1 MFKKSLI
8 IIALPLMFFAAE
20 WQSLDGPP
28 AGRADDMTIGYDPT
42 IPGWVIYAADK
53 THKLYKSA
61 DEGELWEPI
70 AHEDI
75 VNPTCVI
82 TDENNAQ
89 VVYIG
94 KDSDV
99 PVWWSEDGGQTW
111 EERSGEYPNNITNNN
126 PLCFA
131 MHPNNSSKIYLGC
144 KLSSGQPE
152 MFKTVDAGAHWSPL
166 SNFPNVRVN
175 DIAITHEPRR
185 GTWIIAGCS
194 QTLSRGI
201 WLSTDGGDNW
211 DQTLSSVNIY
221 SIDFAHQFTGYAGS
235 NEGVYKTTNGGEYWA
250 LLPNSPQYIKDLK
263 TITTSKVYAA
273 TGSGMFMTEDGGA
286 TWEEINEG
294 ICARLLTTVIAR
306 PDDSQ
311 MLFAGGRLS
320 IYKTIDGGTNWADK
334 VKGYPVTE
342 IYSVSSM
349 HPYLYSIGLI
359 SGVIVYVSLN
369 NGVDWY
375 ASRGVLHES
384 IQTPLFVEVNYNDPE
399 LVYTGCFWCQ
409 YGQDCSHGGTICRTT
424 NAGYEWQVV
433 YEPPVTFPGDNA
445 ELHCI
450 TANPISNY
458 HNYVYAGYAYFD
470 QVRSEQFG
478 FIYSEDAGAY
488 DTWINEYDE
497 VLHHDTVFS
506 IAVNAQDGNMLYAGT
521 KSCGVYKSTD
531 NGDNWTQT
539 VLNDKD
545 VNALTIDFDY
555 PDTLYAG
562 SENPYG
568 IRKTIDGGDTWI
580 PVNNGL
586 GNYLYIQDLEI
597 DPSEPT
603 IVYTLCKENEG
614 ATQTYVYCTV
624 DRGGKWFN
632 VSAGL
637 PADKP
642 TRDLEI
648 DRDEPD
654 PVYAATEYGVYTYTP
669 DFNKSLVSSSSEATF
684 KNNGRKICRIIGS
697 DELWVTYESGGVIYI
712 TRSTEA
718 GPPWSKKME
727 LGQGYNPCIS
737 VNPTIVADPKPG
749 VVWWAQGDRDTLYFA
764 RYISDNNW
772 TSPIV
777 IVTSPPGVDF
787 GPPSFVIGTDN
798 IGRLVYTAAEHPDRV
813 YYTQFN
819 IYDPVA
825 SRPELVGT
833 GENPSIGFMMPGS
846 MNPEIHVVWE
856 NNSTILYRS
865 RTILGGI
872 WSDEEIV
879 VPNSNHPCLEIEG
892 NVVHVVFEAFGDIVG
907 RSAYY
912 HNGEHSWSRLWTVC
926 STPNS
931 STYPVLTGGYACA
944 WVEELSGNFEI
955 YFSYYDPE
963 IGWVEPINI
972 SNTVSCSNYPHIT
985 HKQTIERTIVYFTW
999 TEGNSAPYDIK
1010 FQTYSFGLGES
1021 GNEAL
1026 PFYVADGGEEEASP
1040 FNLRREGYHQYGTEL
1055 YKRIDY
1061 DQEYLEYQFEGLNPD
1076 REYAG
1081 AVYLYQHGY
1090 SNLPI
1095 LAKVD
1100 NYQIGEITL
1109 PSDTLIILKH
1119 MVPTMLYEDST
1130 INIKIF
1136 GNNAVSA
1143 ILVLYE
1149 YEVDSAGGGPQS
1161 SQSMPNQTGH
1171 LTLSVYPNPVKK
1183 VIGIEYNLPAKTD
1196 IKLSIF
1202 DVTGRLI
1209 KNIVSENQES
1219 GIFHKSFDITN
1230 LSQGVYFIRLN
1241 TRDKSLVEKVIFLK

>member
-1 MFKKSLI
+1 ML
-8 IIALPLMFFAAE
+8 FAAQ
-20 WQSLDGPP
+20 WQSLNGPP
-28 AGRADDMTIGYDPT
+28 AGRADDMSIGWDP
-42 IPGWVIYAADK
+42 IHSYWAIFAADK
-53 THKLYKSA
+53 SHKLYKSTN
-61 DEGELWEPI
+61 EGEYWDSIYWDPN
-70 AHEDI
+70 I

-82 TDENNAQ
+82 TDKNNAQ
-89 VVYIG
+89 IVYIG
-94 KDSDV
+94 EV
-99 PVWWSEDGGQTW
+99 PILPNTHCVWKSTDGGDHWNYKDQ
-111 EERSGEYPNNITNNN
+111 GITNTN
-126 PLCFA
+126 PLCFV
-131 MHPNNSSKIYLGC
+131 MDPNNSSKIYLGC
-144 KLSSGQPE
+144 RAGPCAI
-152 MFKTVDAGAHWSPL
+152 FKTEDGGATWDEKPLPTSPV
-166 SNFPNVRVN
+166 NPYVN
-175 DIAITHEPRR
+175 DIAITHEPLR

-194 QTLSRGI
+194 QTSNRGI
-201 WLSTDGGDNW
+201 WLSIDGGDNW
-211 DQTLSSVNIY
+211 HQKLSNVHIYSVN
-221 SIDFAHQFTGYAGS
+221 FATQFTGYAGS
-235 NEGVYKTTNGGEYWA
+235 EEGVYKTEDGGMHWT

-263 TITTSKVYAA
+263 TITTNKVYAA
-273 TGSGMFMTEDGGA
+273 TTTAGMFMTEDGGA

-294 ICARLLTTVIAR
+294 ILA
-306 PDDSQ
+306 S
-311 MLFAGGRLS
+311 MLFTLIIHPEDTQTCVTGGMFSVYRTVNGGIS
-320 IYKTIDGGTNWADK
+320 WQEKTKGWKK
-334 VKGYPVTE
+334 VLDIASTS
-342 IYSVSSM
+342 SVD
-349 HPYLYSIGLI
+349 PYLYATGEPSSALPEVWVSSDNG
-359 SGVIVYVSLN
+359 GNWYVTQDSL
-369 NGVDWY
+369 GTVDGGCFHY
-375 ASRGVLHES
+375 
-384 IQTPLFVEVNYNDPE
+384 IEVNYSNPNIA
-399 LVYTGCFWCQ
+399 YYGCQQHWI
-409 YGQDCSHGGTICRTT
+409 DDRCSHGGWIWRTADAGTTWTI
-424 NAGYEWQVV
+424 AYKPDIHPSG
-433 YEPPVTFPGDNA
+433 GDRYHLN
-445 ELHCI
+445 CI
-450 TANPISNY
+450 VSNPDMPQ
-458 HNYVYAGYAYFD
+458 YVYAGYDYKPEESGYSELPGL
-470 QVRSEQFG
+470 VRSNNYGIHDSWIPVIQG
-478 FIYSEDAGAY
+478 LGTDSVYS
-488 DTWINEYDE
+488 I
-497 VLHHDTVFS
+497 V
-506 IAVNAQDGNMLYAGT
+506 VNKQDGDMIYAGT
-521 KSCGVYKSTD
+521 SSHGVYKSI
-531 NGDNWTQT
+531 NNADNWNPTA
-539 VLNDKD
+539 LNNVD
-545 VNALTIDFDY
+545 VNALAIDFDY

-562 SENPYG
+562 SPDG

-580 PVNNGL
+580 PVNNGF

-614 ATQTYVYCTV
+614 ATQSYVYCTV

-632 VSAGL
+632 VSTGL

-654 PVYAATEYGVYTYTP
+654 PVYAATENGVYTYTP
-669 DFNKSLVSSSSEATF
+669 DFNKSLVSSSNEATSL
-684 KNNGRKICRIIGS
+684 NQGRKILRVEGTY
-697 DELWVTYESGGVIYI
+697 EFWGTYESGGVVYAIH
-712 TRSTEA
+712 TTDA
-718 GPPWSKKME
+718 GWSWSKKME

-737 VNPTIVADPKPG
+737 VNPTMVADHKPG
-749 VVWWAQGDRDTLYFA
+749 VVWRAQGDRDTLYFA

-777 IVTSPPGVDF
+777 IVTSQPGVNF

-819 IYDPVA
+819 IYDPVV
-825 SRPELVGT
+825 SDPELVGT
-833 GENPSIGFMMPGS
+833 GENPSIGFMPGIV
-846 MNPEIHVVWE
+846 NPHIHVVWE

-892 NVVHVVFEAFGDIVG
+892 NVVHVVFEAFGDIIG

-944 WVEELSGNFEI
+944 WVEELKGNFEI

-972 SNTVSCSNYPHIT
+972 SNTDECSKYPHIT
-985 HKQTIERTIVYFTW
+985 YKQTIERTIVYFTW
-999 TEGNSAPYDIK
+999 TESNSAPYDIK

-1026 PFYVADGGEEEASP
+1026 PFYVANGGEEKASP
-1040 FNLRREGYHQYGTEL
+1040 FNLRREGYQQYGTEP
-1055 YKRIDY
+1055 YERIDY

-1081 AVYLYQHGY
+1081 AIYLYQHGY

-1119 MVPTMLYEDST
+1119 MLPTMLYEDST

-1161 SQSMPNQTGH
+1161 SQSMPTQTGH